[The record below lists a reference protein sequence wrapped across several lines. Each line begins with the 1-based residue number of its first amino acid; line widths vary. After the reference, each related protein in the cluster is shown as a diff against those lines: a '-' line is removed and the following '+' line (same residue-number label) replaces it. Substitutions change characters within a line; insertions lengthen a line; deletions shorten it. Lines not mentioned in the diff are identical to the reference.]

1 MEAQRPLPTFS
12 VVSGATVHTVVEHR
26 HREIMDLVE
35 RTYRLHGDGRT
46 TSPPSCFLRSSDSPR
61 DRTIALPA
69 ALGGKEP
76 VSGVTWIS
84 SFPGNLDSAIPRA
97 SAVLILND
105 ATTGYPFAC
114 LESSIISAARTAAS
128 TAVAARCLT
137 RPAKRPLRLGFIGV
151 GLIARYVHE
160 YLAATELEFAEI
172 GVYDIEESY
181 ARSRAAQLRTA
192 HSGEVTVHD
201 TAEQL
206 IRNSDLVVLAT
217 TAAEP
222 YLHDPAWFEHHPLV
236 LNVSLRDLDPAV
248 ILSSVNIVD
257 DVEHVLQANT
267 SVHLT
272 EQRTGDRGFVHGT
285 LYDVLTGRF
294 DVPTD
299 RTVVFS
305 PFGLGVLDLALGY
318 FIHQHAVERGLIV
331 EVPGFFHDTDRIHP
345 PRSAVPRAS
354 ESWPLRP
361 LNLAPGARGR
371 AVLRSRSNPAPVG
384 TAGRVF
390 DAVKAR
396 AGEQPE
402 LVAFVEDGN
411 VITYGRFF
419 ERALE
424 IRALLAGQGCGAG
437 DVVACAGTRTSDTAA
452 LFIALEDLG
461 ALYLPVDPGWP
472 AARVEDVLRRSGSRF
487 VVEYGR
493 QAPTGDP
500 FIRALDSGA
509 GRPAVPGAGE
519 GDPRYVIFTSGSTGR
534 PKGAV
539 VDQTGLMNHLWAK
552 VHDLGLTADDAVAF
566 TAPLVFDISVW
577 QMLAPLLVGG
587 RVVVFPDDVMLFRRR
602 LLRTLERQEVTV
614 AEMVPTLVTALVQ
627 EAERSE
633 DSRPLPTLRR
643 LISTGEELV
652 PSLAERVMSVLP
664 HASLL
669 NAYGPT
675 ECSDDVTHHVVT
687 GADLSRTRLPV
698 GQPVAG
704 AALYVLVHDAETDTW
719 DAAEPGRA
727 GELFV
732 GGRPVGHGYV
742 GDATATSGAFFLD
755 TFDPR
760 SPTGRLYRTGDL
772 ARIDEDGVHYL
783 GRTDRQVK
791 VGGVRIE
798 LGEVEAVLSR
808 HTWVE
813 SCAVSVSDDTGR
825 AELVVHYV
833 ASEELQVDDLQKYL
847 AASLPADMVPK
858 RWVRLAAL
866 PLTQN
871 GKVDHRSLPGRKD
884 RAATT

>member
-1 MEAQRPLPTFS
+1 MKAQRPLLTFS

-35 RTYRLHGDGRT
+35 QTYRLHGDGRT
-46 TSPPSCFLRSSDSPR
+46 TNPPSYFLRFPDRPR
-61 DRTIALPA
+61 DRIIALPA

-76 VSGVTWIS
+76 LSGLKWIS
-84 SFPGNLDSAIPRA
+84 SFPGNLDSGVPRA

-105 ATTGYPFAC
+105 AATGYPFAC

-128 TAVAARCLT
+128 AAVAARRLT
-137 RPAKRPLRLGFIGV
+137 RPGKLPLRLGFIGA
-151 GLIARYVHE
+151 GLISRYVHE
-160 YLAATELEFAEI
+160 YLSATELEFAEI

-181 ARSRAAQLRTA
+181 ARSRAAQLRAT
-192 HSGEVTVHD
+192 HSEVTVHE

-206 IRNSDLVVLAT
+206 IRSSDLVVLAT

-222 YLHDPAWFEHHPLV
+222 YLHDPAWFVHHPLV
-236 LNVSLRDLDPAV
+236 LNLSLRDLDPAV
-248 ILSSVNIVD
+248 ILGSVNIVD
-257 DVEHVLQANT
+257 DVEHALQANT

-272 EQRTGDRGFVHGT
+272 EQRTGDRSFLHGT
-285 LYDVLTGRF
+285 LYDVMTGRF
-294 DVPTD
+294 DVPAD

-318 FIHQHAVERGLIV
+318 FIHQHAVEGGLVV

-345 PRSAVPRAS
+345 PRGAAPRSS
-354 ESWPLRP
+354 EPRPLRP
-361 LNLAPGARGR
+361 LKLAPGARDR
-371 AVLRSRSNPAPVG
+371 AVLRSQSNPVPVDA
-384 TAGRVF
+384 TGRVF
-390 DAVKAR
+390 DAVRAR
-396 AGEQPE
+396 AGKQPE
-402 LVAFVEDGN
+402 LVAFVEDAN
-411 VITYGRFF
+411 IIAYGPFF
-419 ERALE
+419 ERVLE
-424 IRALLAGQGCGAG
+424 VRALLAATGCGAG
-437 DVVACAGTRTSDTAA
+437 DVVACIGPRTSDTAA
-452 LFIALEDLG
+452 LFVALEDLG
-461 ALYLPVDPGWP
+461 ALYLPVDPDWP
-472 AARVEDVLRRSGSRF
+472 STRVGDVLRRSGSRF

-493 QAPTGDP
+493 QASAGRLSVRTLDP
-500 FIRALDSGA
+500 GA
-509 GRPAVPGAGE
+509 GGPAVPGAGE

-539 VDQTGLMNHLWAK
+539 VDQAGLMNHLWAK

-587 RVVVFPDDVMLFRRR
+587 SVVVFPHDVMLFPRRI
-602 LLRTLERQEVTV
+602 LRTLERQEVTV

-627 EAERSE
+627 EAERSKG
-633 DSRPLPTLRR
+633 SRPLPRLRR

-652 PSLAERVMSVLP
+652 PSLAERVLSALP
-664 HASLL
+664 HTSLL

-698 GQPVAG
+698 GRPVAG
-704 AALYVLVHDAETDTW
+704 ATLYVLVHDAETGTW
-719 DAAEPGRA
+719 DAADAGRA

-742 GDATATSGAFFLD
+742 GDAAATSEAFFRD
-755 TFDPR
+755 TLDPR

-825 AELVVHYV
+825 PELVVHYV
-833 ASEELQVDDLQKYL
+833 ASEELPVDELRKHL

-858 RWVRLAAL
+858 RWVHLAAL
-866 PLTQN
+866 PLTGN
-871 GKVDHRSLPGRKD
+871 GKVDHRSLQGGRD
-884 RAATT
+884 RAATS